1 MLLAMVESKEHKDTL
16 RCIEAGL
23 PSGRPIS
30 FDVEISSIRRLCLS
44 ADRFRDW
51 AIEAPGAAKAGQPL
65 CDSHEIKKMLKYETS
80 LS

>member
-1 MLLAMVESKEHKDTL
+1 MRIRKEHKDML

-30 FDVEISSIRRLCLS
+30 FDVEISSIRRFCLS
-44 ADRFRDW
+44 ADRLGEG

-65 CDSHEIKKMLKYETS
+65 CDSHEIKKMPKNETS